1 MIQLRQYKKNLRKH
15 RRREMKRIK
24 CTFENDKWGI
34 YLTPMISISWNK
46 PYGKCLWVGWL
57 WWLWCC
63 KVEDK

>member
-1 MIQLRQYKKNLRKH
+1 
-15 RRREMKRIK
+15 MKRIK